1 MSIKTM
7 KKYALAAIIICC
19 MILTGCDYNITI
31 NNNTGKT
38 GNESSTIDYSDK
50 NNWAYYE
57 AGDDK
62 PADLFIICP
71 TVDTKDE
78 YNMSMDDETTKE
90 NFIGALNM
98 ERGIYEGSTR
108 MFAPFYRQASLKV
121 YGLGASEWE
130 PYLATAYEDVSDAFS
145 YYLENENNGR
155 PIILAGFSQ
164 GADMCYRLLEE
175 YFDDSSLADR
185 LVAVYALGWPCT
197 RELVEKYPQIKPA
210 TGATDTGVVISFD
223 CEDPEVV
230 ETFIT
235 PAGTKSYTINPLN
248 WKTDSTPA
256 SKEENIGACFTDYSG
271 QITKAQRNLCG
282 CYIDED
288 RGIVKVTDIDPSDYP
303 PVIPNLPDGAYHIY
317 DYQFFYRNLQQN
329 VQDRINAYIQ
339 AHSPEADTIDEGV
352 DTECMVTGYKSI
364 PANERS
370 YFLEEGDKIAV
381 ISPSALPSRKQVDAT
396 IEGLK
401 DWGFEPV
408 EGKYVCPQTRTI
420 DELIED
426 FEWALSD
433 PSIKAIFC
441 VRGGYG
447 ASQVMD
453 SVPLDIIK
461 QANKP
466 IIGYSDITVYHSAWT
481 VSSLESVHGCM
492 SASFTSLPT
501 ECAAAEFNM
510 LKGRI
515 PVYKCISSEPGID
528 GTAEGIMIGGNLST
542 FTSVLNTEYDCT
554 KTNEPYILFIEEVG
568 ENIQHIHRYLTI
580 LKHNGVLD
588 NASAIIFG
596 EWTELPADG
605 SGNFGD
611 TIGGKYESVADMIR
625 REFLTDIDVPVA
637 FGFPA
642 GHADINYPLLMGRN
656 AQITVDGNEYTIE
669 WQ

>member
-1 MSIKTM
+1 MIKKVIRNYM
-7 KKYALAAIIICC
+7 LAAFVCC
-19 MILTGCDYNITI
+19 IFLTGCNYNITI
-31 NNNTGKT
+31 NNNNNKT
-38 GNESSTIDYSDK
+38 IAKAQPIDYSDE
-50 NNWAYYE
+50 NNWAYY
-57 AGDDK
+57 AVGDDK
-62 PADLFIICP
+62 PADLFLVCP
-71 TVDTKDE
+71 AVDKNDE
-78 YNMSMDDETTKE
+78 YNMSMDDDKMKAH
-90 NFIGALNM
+90 FIGALNT

-108 MFAPFYRQASLKV
+108 MYAPFYRQAALKV
-121 YGLGASEWE
+121 YGLDSFEQE
-130 PYLATAYEDVSDAFS
+130 PYLASAYKDVSDAFS
-145 YYLENENNGR
+145 YYLEHENDGR
-155 PIILAGFSQ
+155 PIVLAGFSQ
-164 GADMCYRLLEE
+164 GSYMCYRLLEE
-175 YFDDSSLADR
+175 YFADNDLADR
-185 LVAVYALGWPCT
+185 LVAVYAIGWPCT

-223 CEDPEVV
+223 CEAPDVAQTLVTPE
-230 ETFIT
+230 
-235 PAGTKSYTINPLN
+235 GTRAYTINPLN

-256 SKEENIGACFTDYSG
+256 SKEENLGACFTDYSG
-271 QITKAQRNLCG
+271 QIIKAQRNLCG

-288 RGIVKVTDIDPSDYP
+288 RGVVKVTDIDPSDYP
-303 PVIPNLPDGAYHIY
+303 PVIPNLPDGAYHVY
-317 DYQFFYRNLQQN
+317 DYQFFYKNLQQN

-339 AHSPEADTIDEGV
+339 AHAPAPDTIDEGV
-352 DTECMVTGYKSI
+352 DTECEITGYISI
-364 PANERS
+364 PNNELS
-370 YFLEEGDKIAV
+370 YFLSKGDKIAV
-381 ISPSALPSRKQVDAT
+381 LSPSALPSRKQVDAT

-408 EGKYVCPQTRTI
+408 EGKHVSPDTRTL
-420 DELIED
+420 DDVVED
-426 FEWALSD
+426 LKWALSD

-481 VSSLESVHGCM
+481 ASSLASVHGCM
-492 SASFTSLPT
+492 SATFTSLPT
-501 ECAAAEFNM
+501 ECAEAEYNM

-515 PVYKCISSEPGID
+515 PVYKCTSAEPGVD
-528 GTAEGIMIGGNLST
+528 GEAAGILIGGNLST

-554 KTNEPYILFIEEVG
+554 NTDEPYILFIEEVG
-568 ENIQHIHRYLTI
+568 ENYQHIHRYLTI

-605 SGNFGD
+605 SGNFGATRD
-611 TIGGKYESVADMIR
+611 GKYESVADMIR
-625 REFLTDIDVPVA
+625 REFLTDTDIPVA

-642 GHADINYPLLMGRN
+642 GHADANYPLLMGRC
-656 AQITVDGNEYTIE
+656 AHITVTGNEYTIE